1 MDADESGARI
11 DNSGGWRCA
20 QQELQCVLAFLFG
33 GVLRRMTMR
42 TRKKAILSV
51 LLALGVS
58 DGIQPAVV
66 TGPLVVVA
74 NADTPAID
82 ADTLQKIYLGK
93 VVEVGGRPVVPV
105 NLAKGNSLRT
115 AFMEQVLAQDDDR
128 FIAYWTVR
136 RYIGKGSPPREFA
149 TTQEQLEFLRKT
161 PGAVGYLSDAAQ
173 VEQGLKTILKKP

>member
-1 MDADESGARI
+1 MAMRAR
-11 DNSGGWRCA
+11 
-20 QQELQCVLAFLFG
+20 E
-33 GVLRRMTMR
+33 
-42 TRKKAILSV
+42 KAIMTV
-51 LLALGVS
+51 LLAMGVS
-58 DGIQPAVV
+58 NGVQPAAV
-66 TGPLVVVA
+66 TGPLLVVA
-74 NADTPAID
+74 NADTPALD

-115 AFMEQVLAQDDDR
+115 AFMEQVLAQDDDK

-161 PGAVGYLSDAAQ
+161 PGAVGYVSDAGQ
-173 VEQGLKTILKKP
+173 IEQGLKTILKKP